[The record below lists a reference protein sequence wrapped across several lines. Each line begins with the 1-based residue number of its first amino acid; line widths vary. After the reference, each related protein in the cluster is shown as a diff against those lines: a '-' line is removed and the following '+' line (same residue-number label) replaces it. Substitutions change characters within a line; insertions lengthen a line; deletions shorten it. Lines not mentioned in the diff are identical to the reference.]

1 MSYHENAVTDFFVH
15 VDLGKILAGVQVPP
29 NDSEEFEKFLEKL
42 GYPYVE
48 ETENAVYKKYL
59 RG

>member
-1 MSYHENAVTDFFVH
+1 MSHHEKALTNVFDHA
-15 VDLGKILAGVQVPP
+15 DLGKILAGVQVPP